1 MNILITGGAGFIG
14 LNFINLCIK
23 KNIKPIVI
31 DTLNYAS
38 NKKEI
43 EDLVN
48 NNKIYFIKGNISNAK
63 LVTKILNKY
72 KINKILNFAAET
84 HVDNSIRR
92 PLDFIKENILNF
104 GFFLETVKKYYIKK
118 KIKNFIFIH
127 VSTDEVYGS
136 LKLTDRAFKEDN
148 KYLPNSPYSASK
160 ASSDMLARA
169 WYKTFDVPI
178 IVTNCS
184 NNYGIY
190 QNIEKLIPKII
201 SNALVGK
208 KIPIY
213 GNGKNIRDWI
223 HVEDHCKALW
233 LLLQKGKLGETY
245 NIGSNCELNNLEI
258 TKIILNFLDKNY
270 PSKKLKTYFDLVEFV
285 KDRKAHDFRYC
296 VNSSKIKKLGWKPSM
311 NLKKA
316 MHEII
321 NYYIKKNK

>member
-1 MNILITGGAGFIG
+1 M
-14 LNFINLCIK
+14 
-23 KNIKPIVI
+23 
-31 DTLNYAS
+31 
-38 NKKEI
+38 
-43 EDLVN
+43 
-48 NNKIYFIKGNISNAK
+48 
-63 LVTKILNKY
+63 
-72 KINKILNFAAET
+72 
-84 HVDNSIRR
+84 
-92 PLDFIKENILNF
+92 
-104 GFFLETVKKYYIKK
+104 
-118 KIKNFIFIH
+118 
-127 VSTDEVYGS
+127 STDEVYGS

>member
-118 KIKNFIFIH
+118 K
-127 VSTDEVYGS
+127 
-136 LKLTDRAFKEDN
+136 LK
-148 KYLPNSPYSASK
+148 
-160 ASSDMLARA
+160 
-169 WYKTFDVPI
+169 
-178 IVTNCS
+178 
-184 NNYGIY
+184 
-190 QNIEKLIPKII
+190 
-201 SNALVGK
+201 
-208 KIPIY
+208 
-213 GNGKNIRDWI
+213 
-223 HVEDHCKALW
+223 
-233 LLLQKGKLGETY
+233 
-245 NIGSNCELNNLEI
+245 
-258 TKIILNFLDKNY
+258 ILFL
-270 PSKKLKTYFDLVEFV
+270 F
-285 KDRKAHDFRYC
+285 
-296 VNSSKIKKLGWKPSM
+296 M
-311 NLKKA
+311 
-316 MHEII
+316 
-321 NYYIKKNK
+321 